1 MKFLFSV
8 SNGKRRDGFKK
19 EVSRLLDVGLLDIPI
34 SPIPEQLVPSSVS
47 LPNTPSVSSPF
58 SDTVPPTV
66 HSYAATVVPPP
77 AKTMMH
83 VRSRRFKELGLNRGS
98 RKILKKQYSSRTIT
112 QYSGA
117 WSRFSAYV
125 IKEGIPKAEVSES
138 TVINF
143 LSSRLRNPAKKEKG
157 KVAPLTLKYELYG
170 LLSSLWATYG
180 IEISTTSPH
189 FAYQDVSFF
198 SGELAL

>member
-1 MKFLFSV
+1 M
-8 SNGKRRDGFKK
+8 
-19 EVSRLLDVGLLDIPI
+19 
-34 SPIPEQLVPSSVS
+34 
-47 LPNTPSVSSPF
+47 
-58 SDTVPPTV
+58 
-66 HSYAATVVPPP
+66 
-77 AKTMMH
+77 
-83 VRSRRFKELGLNRGS
+83 
-98 RKILKKQYSSRTIT
+98 
-112 QYSGA
+112 
-117 WSRFSAYV
+117 

-189 FAYQDVSFF
+189 SPTKMFLSSLVTLPGKKIEVFPEWNLKDLLDF
-198 SGELAL
+198 